1 MSDFEEFL
9 IDNGIRFNNGYV
21 FFRDR
26 FEYKENIYYY
36 EDIVNVKVLYHNYK
50 YKVLNNKVK
59 KHDLLRYEI
68 DVDNG
73 ISISLHR
80 FDLSPHSICIK
91 YLLTKSYERRCL
103 EFVDKLISLGFF
115 EYGLY
120 KIYSNGNILYNNNN
134 YSLKDIEFK
143 NGVYILEHGGVF
155 SNDITLEINNNYD
168 VVLELLN
175 IIKDEISPD
184 GKEKKLKPVRGGE
197 YGDLWKL
204 AKAAASSVLDLKLI
218 QRGADQ
224 VLLDAGFNILSLNKK
239 IRKAADLEVRNYF
252 HNEADGAS
260 ITFYE
265 AAILKICL
273 IYEVAKE
280 VGDKRLIN
288 DLICTGERLQLLGRG
303 KIGGLFF
310 AKFHLL

>member
-1 MSDFEEFL
+1 M
-9 IDNGIRFNNGYV
+9 
-21 FFRDR
+21 
-26 FEYKENIYYY
+26 
-36 EDIVNVKVLYHNYK
+36 
-50 YKVLNNKVK
+50 
-59 KHDLLRYEI
+59 
-68 DVDNG
+68 
-73 ISISLHR
+73 
-80 FDLSPHSICIK
+80 
-91 YLLTKSYERRCL
+91 
-103 EFVDKLISLGFF
+103 
-115 EYGLY
+115 
-120 KIYSNGNILYNNNN
+120 
-134 YSLKDIEFK
+134 
-143 NGVYILEHGGVF
+143 
-155 SNDITLEINNNYD
+155 
-168 VVLELLN
+168 
-175 IIKDEISPD
+175 
-184 GKEKKLKPVRGGE
+184 
-197 YGDLWKL
+197 WKL

-239 IRKAADLEVRNYF
+239 IRKAADSEVRNYF

-273 IYEVAKE
+273 IYELAKE